1 MERDPVDE
9 DFTIEEDPIISLG
22 NIGYTFT
29 PAGYVRA
36 LSFCPHC
43 GDQYISAETRDA
55 HIGRD
60 HNTHAKSLPAKAE
73 VVTNRITEAEVK
85 GSRQRTREGHRRY
98 RAS

>member
-1 MERDPVDE
+1 MERDPVDDQIEWE
-9 DFTIEEDPIISLG
+9 DDPIISLG

-36 LSFCPHC
+36 LIRCPHC
-43 GDQYISAETRDA
+43 GDTYISRETLDA